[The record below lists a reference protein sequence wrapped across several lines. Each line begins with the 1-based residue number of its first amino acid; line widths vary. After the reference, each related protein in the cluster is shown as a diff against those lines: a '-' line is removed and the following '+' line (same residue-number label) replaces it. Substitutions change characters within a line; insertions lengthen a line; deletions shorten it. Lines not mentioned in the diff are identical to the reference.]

1 MGLKLQTDS
10 QKWNSTNPSVASAF
24 KQARQGK
31 FRTAAEIGRIV
42 APQIGGIHT
51 NVNHRK
57 AQISKKKKRKTRH
70 EAINEQHLKP

>member
-51 NVNHRK
+51 NVHHHKNPNLHE
-57 AQISKKKKRKTRH
+57 KKRGK
-70 EAINEQHLKP
+70 